1 MTIRLIIDAGSIE
14 SSPIQG
20 QDLSEQI
27 PTPDEQKK
35 TDCKPNDGLFP
46 FMNSKDIPYQEETA
60 NAPQENM
67 QQQEN

>member
-1 MTIRLIIDAGSIE
+1 
-14 SSPIQG
+14 
-20 QDLSEQI
+20 LSEQI
-27 PTPDEQKK
+27 PILGEQEK

-46 FMNSKDIPYQEETA
+46 FMNSEDIPYQEETA